1 MQGHT
6 KIIEH
11 VTNDTLITP
20 STNNETTSPICN
32 EISTFNS
39 SIGKCTYSTLIINNN
54 PKSCY
59 RGHTYDANTN
69 KCTYNATC
77 PSNYILVNNT
87 CMSNDS
93 SLARL
98 SMTPQQVRSIRDQS

>member
-1 MQGHT
+1 MMQ
-6 KIIEH
+6 
-11 VTNDTLITP
+11 V
-20 STNNETTSPICN
+20 SSCN
-32 EISTFNS
+32 KYVFIMVRGSGEEKTRSLEEIQRVLLLKLRVLW
-39 SIGKCTYSTLIINNN
+39 IVITLIINNN

-98 SMTPQQVRSIRDQS
+98 SITPQQVRSIRDQS